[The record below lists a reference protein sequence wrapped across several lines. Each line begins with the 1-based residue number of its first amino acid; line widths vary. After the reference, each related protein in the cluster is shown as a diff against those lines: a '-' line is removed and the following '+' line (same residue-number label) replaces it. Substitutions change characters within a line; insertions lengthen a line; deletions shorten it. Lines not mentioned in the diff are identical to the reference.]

1 MDILRTLF
9 FFFFFFPLMNI
20 LVYDDQGASPNSV
33 KHTVATLKQLL
44 GHAYDIL
51 QVNATVLQS
60 QPWEVNCAMLVMPGG
75 RDLPYCHALNG
86 ESNQRIKA
94 YVSQGGRYLGLCA
107 GAYYGSAEIEFEKDK
122 AMDIC
127 EPRELGF
134 FPGLSRGTAFPGF
147 VYNSESGAR
156 SVTVKVYQLNG
167 LPKEVK
173 MYYNGGGYFVD
184 PEKYDNVTVL
194 CRFKERQDEEAAAV
208 HCKIGKGHALL
219 IATHPEYDISSS
231 DLLLL
236 DQASQTVTGII
247 NDLIESEPDRKRLLR
262 ACFERIGLNV
272 VPLTPDNI
280 VDENKIPDTT
290 PVYIAGFSKEWIHQ
304 PVISLLHKA
313 DRRTKLVED
322 AADLFCITNLDDN
335 KNRYVDLLSACRKRE
350 EKSDIVHLVYDE
362 GISEP
367 IHPPSSLT
375 PFFDIATYF
384 NELAQRRKEGVWKIG
399 NGVLYGQVMTS
410 TQSLLER

>member
-1 MDILRTLF
+1 
-9 FFFFFFPLMNI
+9 
-20 LVYDDQGASPNSV
+20 
-33 KHTVATLKQLL
+33 
-44 GHAYDIL
+44 
-51 QVNATVLQS
+51 
-60 QPWEVNCAMLVMPGG
+60 
-75 RDLPYCHALNG
+75 
-86 ESNQRIKA
+86 
-94 YVSQGGRYLGLCA
+94 
-107 GAYYGSAEIEFEKDK
+107 
-122 AMDIC
+122 
-127 EPRELGF
+127 
-134 FPGLSRGTAFPGF
+134 
-147 VYNSESGAR
+147 
-156 SVTVKVYQLNG
+156 
-167 LPKEVK
+167 
-173 MYYNGGGYFVD
+173 
-184 PEKYDNVTVL
+184 
-194 CRFKERQDEEAAAV
+194 
-208 HCKIGKGHALL
+208 
-219 IATHPEYDISSS
+219 
-231 DLLLL
+231 
-236 DQASQTVTGII
+236 
-247 NDLIESEPDRKRLLR
+247 
-262 ACFERIGLNV
+262 V